1 MVDHA
6 INTVNGRK
14 TALASNWTRMTLPYQ
29 TLKVSDHRKTSQ
41 RNITQRSE
49 IQIVTSQAFPATSTT
64 QTIV

>member
-1 MVDHA
+1 MA
-6 INTVNGRK
+6 
-14 TALASNWTRMTLPYQ
+14 LPYQ

-64 QTIV
+64 KTIVRALLANLQLNVENRS